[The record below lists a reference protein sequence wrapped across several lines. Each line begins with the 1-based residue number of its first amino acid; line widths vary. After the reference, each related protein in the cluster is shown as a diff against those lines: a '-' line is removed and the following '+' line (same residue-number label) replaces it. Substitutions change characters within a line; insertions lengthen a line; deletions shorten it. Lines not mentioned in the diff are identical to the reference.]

1 MRCTRGICRCRRESE
16 RIRCVTVLNSVD
28 IGEVEIMLRIG
39 ICDDECYARDALRL
53 ELEKILEETEEI
65 VYEFSCGET
74 AVSWL
79 KKHLGEI
86 DLLFLDV
93 EMRGI
98 SGIQAAEQIRGFD
111 TKLQIVFVT
120 GYRDFV
126 FQGYRVQAVDYLVKP
141 VDAVRLSDVLDR
153 VRRQLEQAGE
163 KQFVFQ
169 NADGVYRLYLD
180 EIQYFYSDKRKVS
193 VVTKERTLSFYAKLD
208 EVEER
213 VGRPFVRI
221 HQRYLVNADAVTY
234 IGASSVRIGDEELP
248 VSRAMKQ
255 EAVAAFAK
263 TMIGGEVSW

>member
-1 MRCTRGICRCRRESE
+1 
-16 RIRCVTVLNSVD
+16 
-28 IGEVEIMLRIG
+28 MLRIG

-53 ELEKILEETEEI
+53 ELEKLLEESEEI
-65 VYEFSCGET
+65 VYEFSGGET

-79 KKHLGEI
+79 KKHPGEI

-98 SGIQAAEQIRGFD
+98 SGIRAAEQIRGFD
-111 TKLQIVFVT
+111 TKIQIVFVT

-126 FQGYRVQAVDYLVKP
+126 FEGYRVQAVD
-141 VDAVRLSDVLDR
+141 
-153 VRRQLEQAGE
+153 
-163 KQFVFQ
+163 
-169 NADGVYRLYLD
+169 YLD

-213 VGRPFVRI
+213 IGSSFVRI

-263 TMIGGEVSW
+263 TMIGGGDSW